1 MEASTGGCNGRV
13 CRNVYPLA
21 ALLQRGYVPVRF
33 RALAADEMTVSAS
46 AYHEN
51 EAPTGRS
58 KKPGSVKR

>member
-1 MEASTGGCNGRV
+1 
-13 CRNVYPLA
+13 LA

-33 RALAADEMTVSAS
+33 RALAEDEMTVSAS